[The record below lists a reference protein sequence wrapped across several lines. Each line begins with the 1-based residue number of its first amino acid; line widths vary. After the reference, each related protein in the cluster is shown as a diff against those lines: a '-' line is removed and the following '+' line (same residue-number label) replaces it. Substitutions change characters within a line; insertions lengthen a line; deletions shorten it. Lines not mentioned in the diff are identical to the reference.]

1 MTKADVLGWYNSID
15 HTHIPN
21 YIDVDDANWSQVCI
35 NGKWQNVPFSWSLFF
50 DGIVWKYVETDGERG
65 YVWELR
71 EFDTESE
78 AAAYANRI
86 LDMKYRAV
94 IGEKKRLGNV

>member
-15 HTHIPN
+15 HTHIPE
-21 YIDVDDANWSQVCI
+21 YIEVDDAEWQQVCI

-50 DGIVWKYVETDGERG
+50 DDIVW
-65 YVWELR
+65 
-71 EFDTESE
+71 ESE

-94 IGEKKRLGNV
+94 IGEKKRSSKL